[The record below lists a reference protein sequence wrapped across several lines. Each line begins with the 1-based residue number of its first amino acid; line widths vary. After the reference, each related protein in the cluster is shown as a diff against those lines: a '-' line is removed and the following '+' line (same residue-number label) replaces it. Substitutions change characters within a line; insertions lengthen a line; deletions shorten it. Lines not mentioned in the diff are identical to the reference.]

1 MEVQVGLL
9 ESDPKKKPR
18 ADASGAHVFS
28 ATRPPQVHRQSEQP
42 PRYKTSAFHSDSEL
56 IRTEKFFSST
66 LTFGI
71 FFTNSSSKARN
82 NGASSQVSK
91 RTRALFKAIELTL
104 VVKILIRR
112 RQRNNWEQL
121 SSYRPPSRL

>member
-1 MEVQVGLL
+1 MPIAGQGLGCKIYFLFDFAVLKKTPITLMEVQVGLL

-56 IRTEKFFSST
+56 IRNGKSSFLPTPLQKPGIMEPALKFRSLQGS
-66 LTFGI
+66 I
-71 FFTNSSSKARN
+71 QSH
-82 NGASSQVSK
+82 
-91 RTRALFKAIELTL
+91 
-104 VVKILIRR
+104 
-112 RQRNNWEQL
+112 
-121 SSYRPPSRL
+121 

>member
-56 IRTEKFFSST
+56 IRNGKSSFLPTPLQKPGIMEPALKFRSLQGSIQSHWIDIGGEDFD
-66 LTFGI
+66 I
-71 FFTNSSSKARN
+71 KAPT
-82 NGASSQVSK
+82 K
-91 RTRALFKAIELTL
+91 
-104 VVKILIRR
+104 
-112 RQRNNWEQL
+112 EQL
-121 SSYRPPSRL
+121 GAALKLSTSIPALKGAAL

>member
-56 IRTEKFFSST
+56 IR
-66 LTFGI
+66 
-71 FFTNSSSKARN
+71 
-82 NGASSQVSK
+82 NGKVLFVYFNFWNLFYQL
-91 RTRALFKAIELTL
+91 LFKSQE
-104 VVKILIRR
+104 
-112 RQRNNWEQL
+112 
-121 SSYRPPSRL
+121 